1 MATESQ
7 PPDTR
12 LAAVGL
18 RPCVACG
25 CHASPD
31 TRSVCERS
39 VETCLPV
46 RRGKIALVL
55 ALRCVDL
62 YRRLRTATV
71 GSELL
76 RLL

>member
-39 VETCLPV
+39 VETCLTV

-62 YRRLRTATV
+62 
-71 GSELL
+71 
-76 RLL
+76 